1 MSAIVQRNVTLPVP
15 KYPLE
20 ELERRLTI
28 YRDNTPTPTW
38 AGTAAFLGVSR
49 GTLDA
54 YAAGQI
60 NSQEKDG
67 IAEALSVHKTHIE
80 AYLESVLTR
89 ERGSPAGAQFALK
102 SQMGWDDKISIELSA
117 KPQLSVIVEGTLAT
131 LLANRDIADAEII
144 EEEDDDSWL
153 G

>member
-1 MSAIVQRNVTLPVP
+1 MSAIVQRSVSLPVP
-15 KYPLE
+15 RYPLE
-20 ELERRLTI
+20 ELERRLEV
-28 YRDNTPTPTW
+28 YREATPTPTW
-38 AGTAAFLGVSR
+38 AGTAAFLGISR

-60 NSQEKDG
+60 NSSEKDG
-67 IAEALSVHKTHIE
+67 IADALGVHKTHIE

-89 ERGSPAGAQFALK
+89 EKGSPAGAQFALK
-102 SQMGWDDKISIELSA
+102 SQHNWRDTLNIEIND
-117 KPQLSVIVEGTLAT
+117 KPQLSIVVEGALAQ

-144 EEEDDDSWL
+144 EDDDDSWL

>member
-1 MSAIVQRNVTLPVP
+1 MSAIVQRTVSLPVP

-80 AYLESVLTR
+80 AYLEGILTR

-102 SQMGWDDKISIELSA
+102 AQMGWEDKVSIELSA
-117 KPQLSVIVEGTLAT
+117 KPQLSIIVEGELGR
-131 LLANRDIADAEII
+131 LLSRQDVTDAEII
-144 EEEDDDSWL
+144 EDDDDDWL

>member
-89 ERGSPAGAQFALK
+89 EKGSPAGAQFALK
-102 SQMGWDDKISIELSA
+102 SQHFWRDTINIEISER
-117 KPQLSVIVEGTLAT
+117 PQLSVVVEGELGR
-131 LLANRDIADAEII
+131 LIANRDVVDAEII
-144 EEEDDDSWL
+144 EDEDDDSWL